1 MIQTLLLLGLLGL
14 PVVGGLALIAVDAR
28 APIRRKANVRWALL
42 LTAGAVALCAL
53 ALRLIGGDVAVQ
65 LTWLPGAG
73 PMTLSLG
80 ASSLLAAVATAT
92 ALALTVWIAAP
103 PSGGA
108 GGAMLLAL
116 AAGNVA
122 FLAGHFLLRYVAL
135 EVVGLLIAAAPLIEA
150 RHRPEGPSA
159 AAHAAWVYLV
169 LRLGDAGMLV
179 AILTL
184 WSQTGTLA
192 IDAALAG
199 GAALT
204 GMPRLWVVGGF
215 LLAVAVKIGLW
226 PFFAWIRSGE
236 ALGSLAGGWLYATLM
251 PNLGLYLLYRVA
263 PLVVEVPGL
272 RWGWIA
278 AGVVAGGAALVSAQG
293 RPIRSWRPA
302 RVMAIAGAAAWC
314 LALGVHYRI
323 AWWGL
328 MVLSLVRLPL
338 FLRRGAVLAWSS
350 WEILDDGIQHVA
362 QRLHDDVQ
370 VGLLERGVGS
380 LATGLGSLAGWLHD
394 HVEEDALERGLTEGA
409 DQTLYAARRLYD
421 KVEQEGLESWLR
433 GLVHATLHASH
444 HLRVWHGG
452 RLRINLA
459 WVAASLIVA
468 VLVALVV

>member
-1 MIQTLLLLGLLGL
+1 MIQTLLLLSLLGL
-14 PVVGGLALIAVDAR
+14 PMVGGVALIAIEAR
-28 APIRRKANVRWALL
+28 ASLRGKVNVQWALWL
-42 LTAGAVALCAL
+42 MTSIAALCAL
-53 ALRLIGGDVAVQ
+53 GLRLIGGDVAVQ

-80 ASSLLAAVATAT
+80 GSSLLAAAATAI
-92 ALALTVWIAAP
+92 ALAVSVWIVE
-103 PSGGA
+103 PSSGIA
-108 GGAMLLAL
+108 GGAILLAL

-135 EVVGLLIAAAPLIEA
+135 EVVGLLIAAAPLIAA
-150 RHRPEGPSA
+150 RQRPAGQPA
-159 AAHAAWVYLV
+159 GVHAAWVYLV

-184 WSQTGTLA
+184 WSQTGSLA
-192 IDAALAG
+192 IDAALEG

-226 PFFAWIRSGE
+226 PFLAWIHSGE
-236 ALGSLAGGWLYATLM
+236 ALDRLTGTWLYAALM
-251 PNLGLYLLYRVA
+251 PNLGLYLLYRVT
-263 PLVVEVPGL
+263 PLAVGVPTL
-272 RWGWIA
+272 RWGLIA
-278 AGVVAGGAALVSAQG
+278 VGIAAGGAALLSAQG
-293 RPIRSWRPA
+293 RPIRTWRPA
-302 RVMAIAGAAAWC
+302 RVMAIVGAAVWC

-338 FLRRGAVLAWSS
+338 FLRRGAVPAWSS
-350 WEILDDGIQHVA
+350 WEIRADGIQHVA

-370 VGLLERGVGS
+370 EGLLERGMGS

-394 HVEEDALERGLTEGA
+394 HVEEEGLERGLTEGA
-409 DQTLYAARRLYD
+409 DQTLHAARRLYD

-433 GLVHATLHASH
+433 GLVRGTLHASH

-452 RLRINLA
+452 KLRINLA